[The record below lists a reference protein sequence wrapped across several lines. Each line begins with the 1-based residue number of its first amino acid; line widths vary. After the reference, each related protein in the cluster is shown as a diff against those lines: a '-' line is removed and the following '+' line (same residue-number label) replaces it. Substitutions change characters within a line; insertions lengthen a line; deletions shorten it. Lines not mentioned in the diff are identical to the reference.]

1 MKLLSITVDLSRAR
15 WRKSSFSGGGGS
27 NCVEVADAGQVIAV
41 RDSKDAPGPVLVFG
55 HLDTVA
61 ASAAAE
67 TALPPPGKG
76 QVEGDAHQ
84 FHAAP
89 SHRFGT
95 PLSTHGSG

>member
-55 HLDTVA
+55 QHAWRQFA
-61 ASAAAE
+61 ANLKTE
-67 TALPPPGKG
+67 
-76 QVEGDAHQ
+76 
-84 FHAAP
+84 
-89 SHRFGT
+89 R
-95 PLSTHGSG
+95 